1 MHLDYRIILYV
12 AVVAAS
18 LGIIWFDGRKY
29 R

>member
-1 MHLDYRIILYV
+1 MHIDYRIVVYV